1 MFNVCLIGFGN
12 IGRRHFEALLKINFD
27 AKIFLIDPYEHAF
40 DNINDYNLTSSISVE
55 FSHNY
60 DFLPKNIDLA
70 IIATSSD
77 VRRKCFEQLIEK
89 CNVKYIIFE
98 KILFQKVEDYDYVE
112 SELNKRGIKAWVN
125 CARREFESYQKLKK
139 KLSEST
145 INSINITG
153 GNWGFG
159 CNGIHMLDL
168 ISYLLD
174 DQELIINKFDINN
187 EVIESKRKGF
197 KEFYGRFDGICLNSD
212 TIFSICCKDSD
223 EDLSIIIDTD
233 SYIYIVF
240 EKQNIILSIDK
251 KNAININKSD
261 YIIEFISNTTTK
273 AVNNIY
279 KDGLCALS
287 GFSKSKELHLKFIKP
302 VLEFLN
308 EVLGETNICP
318 IT

>member
-279 KDGLCALS
+279 KDGLCALT

>member
-1 MFNVCLIGFGN
+1 M
-12 IGRRHFEALLKINFD
+12 
-27 AKIFLIDPYEHAF
+27 
-40 DNINDYNLTSSISVE
+40 
-55 FSHNY
+55 
-60 DFLPKNIDLA
+60 
-70 IIATSSD
+70 
-77 VRRKCFEQLIEK
+77 
-89 CNVKYIIFE
+89 
-98 KILFQKVEDYDYVE
+98 
-112 SELNKRGIKAWVN
+112 N